1 MHIKGSWGR
10 KRETSHNRHTV
21 RRKCTPSRRSGSNWR
36 KGWLEWFIIQIRQV
50 RNLKTLINWL
60 KMGQRWQKL
69 DKNWKY
75 YYCDKLVHD
84 LFREWV
90 LWNFPSVWV
99 NQIFGQYLR
108 EEEINILLNLELCFK
123 KGLQPF
129 SSQLYQFQQFK
140 NVVTLSKSSVDLGGF
155 ARLFLWCGPFAENCF
170 LIACNFFR

>member
-1 MHIKGSWGR
+1 MHIKGSRGR

-60 KMGQRWQKL
+60 KKGQRWKKL

-75 YYCDKLVHD
+75 YYFDKLVHD

-108 EEEINILLNLELCFK
+108 EEEINIQKLRRGLLLTWNYVLRKDYNLF
-123 KGLQPF
+123 PH
-129 SSQLYQFQQFK
+129 
-140 NVVTLSKSSVDLGGF
+140 
-155 ARLFLWCGPFAENCF
+155 NC
-170 LIACNFFR
+170 INFNNLKML